1 MTQMATLK
9 IKELPESNTLDATA
23 KSSVVGGVREA
34 PVGITREPWGPPVLN
49 AGGMPDIPW
58 DGSGNWFL

>member
-1 MTQMATLK
+1 MATLK
-9 IKELPESNTLDATA
+9 IRELPESKTLDATA
-23 KSSVVGGVREA
+23 KSRVVGGVSEA
-34 PVGITREPWGPPVLN
+34 PVGITREPLGRPVLN